1 MEPPELPKV
10 LRSVVTGVGGYLP
23 ERIVTNEELSTRV
36 DTSDEWI
43 RERTGIRQRRQAAD
57 DQPVSDLAVEA
68 AKKALEAAGRTPADV
83 DLIIVATTT
92 PDLTFPAVATIVQ
105 RKLGCPIGIAFD
117 VQAVCSG
124 FVYAL
129 SVADGFVARN
139 RSKCALVIG
148 AETMT
153 RLMDWTDRGT
163 CVLFGDGAGCV
174 VLEPQ
179 EGEGAI
185 TDRGL
190 LGWALRADG
199 TKQELLYVDGG
210 VSTSRST
217 GYLRMQGNQVFR
229 HAVVNISEA
238 VVAAAADAGIE
249 VSSVDWF
256 IPHQANQRI
265 LEGVARRLGID
276 EAKVISTVAEHANT
290 SAASIPL
297 ALDQGVKDGRIKP
310 GQLLLMEAMGGGLTW
325 GACVLRL

>member
-1 MEPPELPKV
+1 VNQV

-23 ERIVTNEELSTRV
+23 DRVVTNDELAQVV
-36 DTSDEWI
+36 DTSDAWI
-43 RERTGIRQRRQAAD
+43 VERTGIRQRHKAAD
-57 DQPVSDLAVEA
+57 DQPVSDLAVA
-68 AKKALEAAGRTPADV
+68 AAHRALEAAGRTPADV

-92 PDLTFPAVATIVQ
+92 PDLTFPAVAAIVQ
-105 RKLGCPIGIAFD
+105 RKLSCPVGIAFD

-129 SVADGFVARN
+129 SVADGFVARD
-139 RSKCALVIG
+139 RSRCALVIG

-163 CVLFGDGAGCV
+163 CVLFGDGAGAV

-179 EGEGAI
+179 AGEG
-185 TDRGL
+185 TVDDRGL
-190 LGWALRADG
+190 LGFALRADG
-199 TKQELLYVDGG
+199 AKQDLLYVDGG
-210 VSTSRST
+210 VSTN
-217 GYLRMQGNQVFR
+217 GQVGKLRMQGNQVFR

-238 VVAAAADAGIE
+238 VTAAAADAGVP

-297 ALDQGVKDGRIKP
+297 ALDAGVRDGRIKP
-310 GQLLLMEAMGGGLTW
+310 GQLLLLEAMGGGLTW
-325 GACVLRL
+325 GACVVRL

>member
-1 MEPPELPKV
+1 MTKV

-23 ERIVTNEELSTRV
+23 DEVVTNADLAKFV

-43 RERTGIRQRRQAAD
+43 VERTGIRQRHRAAPDQA
-57 DQPVSDLAVEA
+57 VSDLAVEA
-68 AKKALEAAGRTPADV
+68 ARRALAAAGKTAADV
-83 DLIIVATTT
+83 DLIVVGTTT

-105 RKLGCPIGIAFD
+105 RKLGCPIGVAFD

-129 SVADGFVARN
+129 SAADGFVARG

-163 CVLFGDGAGCV
+163 CVLFGDGAGAV
-174 VLEPQ
+174 VIEPM
-179 EGEGAI
+179 EGEGTTA
-185 TDRGL
+185 DRGL
-190 LGWALRADG
+190 LGFALRADG
-199 TKQELLYVDGG
+199 TKQDLLYVDGG
-210 VSTSRST
+210 VSTN
-217 GYLRMQGNQVFR
+217 GQIGHLRMQGNQVFR

-238 VVAAAADAGIE
+238 VFAAAADAGIE
-249 VSSVDWF
+249 VADVDWF

-265 LEGVARRLGID
+265 LEGVAKRVGISHD
-276 EAKVISTVAEHANT
+276 KVISTVAEHANT

-297 ALDQGVKDGRIKP
+297 ALAKGVEDGRIKP
-310 GQLLLMEAMGGGLTW
+310 GQMLLLEAMGGGLTW
-325 GACVLRL
+325 GACVVRL

>member
-1 MEPPELPKV
+1 MTKV

-23 ERIVTNEELSTRV
+23 DEVVTNDDLAKFV

-43 RERTGIRQRRQAAD
+43 VERTGIRQRHRAAE

-68 AKKALEAAGRTPADV
+68 ARRALEAAGRAPEEV

-105 RKLGCPIGIAFD
+105 RKLGCPVGVAFD

-129 SVADGFVARN
+129 STADGFVARG

-163 CVLFGDGAGCV
+163 CVLFGDGAGAV

-179 EGEGAI
+179 DGEGTTA
-185 TDRGL
+185 DRGL
-190 LGWALRADG
+190 LGFALRADG
-199 TKQELLYVDGG
+199 TKQDLLFVDGG
-210 VSTSRST
+210 VSTN
-217 GYLRMQGNQVFR
+217 GKVGHLRMQGNQVFR

-238 VVAAAADAGIE
+238 IFAAAKDAGIE
-249 VSSVDWF
+249 ISEVDWF

-265 LEGVARRLGID
+265 LEGVARRVGIH
-276 EAKVISTVAEHANT
+276 ESKVVTTVAEHANT

-297 ALDQGVKDGRIKP
+297 AWYQAVQDGRIKP
-310 GQLLLMEAMGGGLTW
+310 GQMLLLEAMGGGLTW
-325 GACVLRL
+325 GACVVRL

>member
-1 MEPPELPKV
+1 MSKV
-10 LRSVVTGVGGYLP
+10 LRSVVTGVGGFLP
-23 ERIVTNEELSTRV
+23 EGIVTNDDLAKLVE
-36 DTSDEWI
+36 TSDEWI
-43 RERTGIRQRRQAAD
+43 RERTGINQRRKAAD

-68 AKKALEAAGRTPADV
+68 ARRALAAAGRTADDV

-92 PDLTFPAVATIVQ
+92 PDLTFPATATIVQ
-105 RKLGCPIGIAFD
+105 RKLGAPIGIAFD

-129 SVADGFVARN
+129 STADGFVARG

-148 AETMT
+148 AECMT

-163 CVLFGDGAGCV
+163 CVLFGDGAGAV
-174 VLEPQ
+174 VVEPR
-179 EGEGAI
+179 EGEGTT

-190 LGWALRADG
+190 LGFALRADG

-210 VSTSRST
+210 VSTTRTT

-238 VVAAAADAGIE
+238 VTAAAADAGIE

-265 LEGVARRLGID
+265 LEGVAKRLGID
-276 EAKVISTVAEHANT
+276 ENKVVSTVAEHANT

-297 ALDQGVKDGRIKP
+297 ALDQAVQDGRIKP
-310 GQLLLMEAMGGGLTW
+310 GQLLLLEAMGGGLTW